1 MAARG
6 GGGPGGCNAASVA
19 ERDTRDIGGSGGC
32 NVVSVAARWDTR
44 GGGGP
49 GGCNA
54 APGATEGSW
63 SAVAQP
69 PELAP
74 LLVQTLLHEPLA
86 LLTGGS
92 SPAFSRCF
100 ASLELSS
107 SCMAA
112 PCMARRVLASLP
124 PSGFGGV
131 KRGRKS
137 YCNRQGNRHEK
148 SRSRSRSRSTAN
160 FGVSSAGSTPF
171 VARCWRLR
179 RTRAR
184 SVGPP
189 RRWLHA

>member
-112 PCMARRVLASLP
+112 PCMARRAACLASGRNTRMKSLRCL
-124 PSGFGGV
+124 S
-131 KRGRKS
+131 GRK
-137 YCNRQGNRHEK
+137 RQAERHEK
-148 SRSRSRSRSTAN
+148 SRSRSRSTAN
-160 FGVSSAGSTPF
+160 FKVSSAGSTPGRALLASPAQ
-171 VARCWRLR
+171 ARWSER
-179 RTRAR
+179 
-184 SVGPP
+184 VGPP
-189 RRWLHA
+189 WRWLHA